1 MWNKAA
7 LTSDEK
13 RQTQSE
19 YVWRCYQICIR
30 PIVGDLMVNWK
41 YTQYKASCLFCAR
54 FALLTV
60 RAESEKCVCCNGS
73 VKIII
78 TDDLSCTRLPKMLL
92 KWFRILCR
100 CVFWCRFDFS
110 FVYNARGVGLSLLF
124 EMVFFS
130 PFVVSIL
137 MLDACWYDSR
147 SAFIPRSSH
156 RADKSSMNINEI
168 REHTFFGIF
177 FVVCAWMWI
186 EFGRFFFARPD
197 MRVQSVYVWMFCLL
211 AVFHIRLF
219 HPQLFRWNVQ
229 LSSYLFSL
237 NIFDEFVVFLLISL
251 CGGSRSMNVKLIFF
265 LVFFVSL
272 LFEPVH
278 IKENTVRTASIRH
291 TMNRSTREDPIS
303 KVSEMC
309 ASPGMDFVCVRR
321 AKCLCP
327 LWIIAHCAQIQND
340 RLNNS

>member
-1 MWNKAA
+1 MLVVLGCRYYSRWFFFRRSSFQSWCLMLVDMIAGVRLYREAHTAPTKVQWT
-7 LTSDEK
+7 LTKFVNTHFSAFSLWYVLECESNSD
-13 RQTQSE
+13 
-19 YVWRCYQICIR
+19 
-30 PIVGDLMVNWK
+30 
-41 YTQYKASCLFCAR
+41 A
-54 FALLTV
+54 
-60 RAESEKCVCCNGS
+60 
-73 VKIII
+73 
-78 TDDLSCTRLPKMLL
+78 
-92 KWFRILCR
+92 
-100 CVFWCRFDFS
+100 
-110 FVYNARGVGLSLLF
+110 
-124 EMVFFS
+124 FFS
-130 PFVVSIL
+130 
-137 MLDACWYDSR
+137 
-147 SAFIPRSSH
+147 
-156 RADKSSMNINEI
+156 
-168 REHTFFGIF
+168 
-177 FVVCAWMWI
+177 
-186 EFGRFFFARPD
+186 ARPD

-211 AVFHIRLF
+211 AVFHIRSF

-291 TMNRSTREDPIS
+291 TMNWSPREDPIS

-309 ASPGMDFVCVRR
+309 ASPGMDFDCVRR